1 MPEGPAKWKV
11 HPLEEMLKVY
21 YKKKK
26 RGYDENRHPTE
37 KKLKELGLGL

>member
-21 YKKKK
+21 YKKK